1 VPSSKAHK
9 WIKQLRVRSGSEDNR
24 PYGIVGIAGYAVG
37 GILVEVRI
45 AYEGGTS
52 GDWLAT
58 RTMLGKVWVG
68 L

>member
-1 VPSSKAHK
+1 ME
-9 WIKQLRVRSGSEDNR
+9 LGVRSGSEDNK
-24 PYGIVGIAGYAVG
+24 PNGIVGIAGYAVG

-58 RTMLGKVWVG
+58 GTILGKVWAG
-68 L
+68 SQKES